1 MFISIFLSYKPLAF
15 LLHKINPQA
24 FAHLTT
30 HMYYRISSLHSHQG
44 FVSHWINIDPMPD
57 NLPSTQT
64 SSAME
69 FSGASFIRTDVL
81 FALGIVAIILF
92 MLVPMPTMMLDGGL
106 AISVTFSILI
116 LMTVLFIKT
125 PLEFS
130 TFPTILLVTTTM
142 RLGLNI
148 ASTRLILEHGHTGSS
163 AAGGIIEAFGTFII
177 GSNYVIGAIVFSI
190 LVIVN
195 FVVITKGSGRI
206 AEVAARF
213 ALDAMPGKQM
223 AIDSDLSAGMITED
237 ESRERRKKL
246 ESEST
251 FFGAMDGAAKF
262 VRGDAIAGILIV
274 FVNIIG
280 GIVIGTV
287 MQDMTLA
294 EAASAYTVL
303 TIGDGLVS
311 QIPALV
317 ISVSAGL
324 LVSKAGVEGSADQE
338 IFKQLGRYPSALAM
352 SSALMFVLAIVPA
365 IPFIPFA
372 VLSMITGAMAYYA
385 FQKNVAEEAAEQAGE
400 TTEES
405 TSPVAEEPISKALS
419 MDIIRLELGY
429 GLLPLVQG
437 DGDGGNKLTDQIKG
451 LRRQLAEDMGY
462 VLPAV
467 RIQDNLQLAANDY
480 IVSIKEIEAGRG
492 DVRPAMLMCMD
503 PSGAAITMPGES
515 TVEPTFGLP
524 AMWISEEYR
533 EEAHF
538 KGYTVVDAPTVITT
552 HITEMIKDNMP
563 DLLNYSETQKLLN
576 ELPEDY
582 QKLVADVIPAQ
593 VTVGSLQ
600 RILQSLLSER
610 ISVRDLPTILEGV
623 AEAAAFTKSIPQI
636 TEHVRTRL
644 ARQLCNSNADASGVL
659 ILLTLSPDWD
669 QAFTEALVGDGEEK
683 QLAMPPSKL
692 QDFISDVREQYD
704 TLATQGI
711 TPVLLTSPF
720 IRPYVRSVIERFRPQ
735 TMVMS
740 QNEVHPK
747 AKIKTVGQ
755 V

>member
-1 MFISIFLSYKPLAF
+1 MA
-15 LLHKINPQA
+15 
-24 FAHLTT
+24 
-30 HMYYRISSLHSHQG
+30 
-44 FVSHWINIDPMPD
+44 D

-64 SSAME
+64 ASPTATGAASDAM
-69 FSGASFIRTDVL
+69 FGAAGFLRTDVL
-81 FALGIVAIILF
+81 FALGIVLIILF
-92 MLVPMPTMMLDGGL
+92 MLIPMPTFMLDGGL
-106 AISVTFSILI
+106 AVSVTFSILI
-116 LMTVLFIKT
+116 LMTVLFIQS

-130 TFPTILLVTTTM
+130 TFPTVLLITTSM

-148 ASTRLILEHGHTGSS
+148 ASTRLILEHGHTGSG
-163 AAGGIIEAFGTFII
+163 AAGGVIEAFGTFII

-213 ALDAMPGKQM
+213 TLDAMPGKQM
-223 AIDSDLSAGMITED
+223 AIDSDLSAGMITE
-237 ESRERRKKL
+237 EEAKAKRKNL
-246 ESEST
+246 EQEST

-262 VRGDAIAGILIV
+262 VRGDAVAGLIIV

-287 MQDMTLA
+287 MEGMTLA
-294 EAASAYTVL
+294 EATSNYTIL

-311 QIPALV
+311 QIPALI
-317 ISVSAGL
+317 ISISAGL
-324 LVSKAGVEGSADQE
+324 LVSKAGVEGSADQALL
-338 IFKQLGRYPSALAM
+338 KQLGRYPMALGM
-352 SSALMFVLAIVPA
+352 SSALMLILALVPA
-365 IPFIPFA
+365 MPFIPFFT
-372 VLSMITGAMAYYA
+372 LSVIMGGIAMLSY
-385 FQKNVAEEAAEQAGE
+385 QRNLAEEEAEQAEDPNAITASGA
-400 TTEES
+400 
-405 TSPVAEEPISKALS
+405 PAPADEPISKALA

-429 GLLPLVQG
+429 GLLPLVQ
-437 DGDGGNKLTDQIKG
+437 GDGGNKLTDQIKG

-480 IVSIKEIEAGRG
+480 IISIKEIEAGRG
-492 DVRPAMLMCMD
+492 DVRPNMLLCMD
-503 PSGAAITMPGES
+503 PGGAAITMPGEN

-524 AMWISEEYR
+524 AMWINDQYR

-552 HITEMIKDNMP
+552 HITEVIKDNMP
-563 DLLNYSETQKLLN
+563 DLLNYAETQKLLD
-576 ELPEDY
+576 ELPKDY
-582 QKLVADVIPAQ
+582 QKLVADIIPAQ
-593 VTVGSLQ
+593 ITVGSLQ

-610 ISVRDLPTILEGV
+610 VSIRDLPTILEGI
-623 AEAAAFTKSIPQI
+623 AEAASYTKNISRI

-644 ARQLCNSNADASGVL
+644 GRQLCNTNVDASGVL

-669 QAFTEALVGDGEEK
+669 QAFMEALVGEGEEK
-683 QLAMPPSKL
+683 QLAMPPTRL
-692 QDFISDVREQYD
+692 QDFISAVRDQYD
-704 TLATQGI
+704 AFSPQGM
-711 TPVLLTSPF
+711 TPVMLTSPM

-735 TMVMS
+735 TIVMS
-740 QNEVHPK
+740 QNEIHAK

-755 V
+755 I